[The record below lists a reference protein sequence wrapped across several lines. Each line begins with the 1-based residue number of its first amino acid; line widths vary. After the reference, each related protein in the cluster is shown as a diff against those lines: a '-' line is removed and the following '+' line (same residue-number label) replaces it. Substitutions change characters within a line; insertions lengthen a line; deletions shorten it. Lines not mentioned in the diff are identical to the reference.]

1 MAQGMLERVVKEA
14 NTPAADPSEFNAK
27 LRAIEKQLYG
37 IETLS
42 LSRLRQAREMQD
54 RRIKLKHG
62 QDYRPISLDALRT
75 FRTIEGWP
83 AIAIFSLSHPRFEVS
98 LKAAYRPT
106 WNTGRK
112 HRDVDAA
119 PPSSPSSVIS
129 RGITEWTA
137 TPTAKATPTTPSSPP
152 PATTSAA

>member
-14 NTPAADPSEFNAK
+14 NTSAAEPSDFNAK

-42 LSRLRQAREMQD
+42 LSRLRQARETQD

-75 FRTIEGWP
+75 FRCG
-83 AIAIFSLSHPRFEVS
+83 
-98 LKAAYRPT
+98 
-106 WNTGRK
+106 
-112 HRDVDAA
+112 HRCGAGLIVNCG
-119 PPSSPSSVIS
+119 PLGYPS
-129 RGITEWTA
+129 WD
-137 TPTAKATPTTPSSPP
+137 
-152 PATTSAA
+152 